1 MGLRALPNNKHNM
14 RMGIPDDD
22 GDSSDFGG
30 GDAPWK
36 HRAQAIGNAPCI
48 KEAGSMKA
56 AVLPKP
62 LAFRAWEAALPQEA
76 STASGRPEVQG

>member
-22 GDSSDFGG
+22 GDSIDFGG

-48 KEAGSMKA
+48 KEAGSIEA
-56 AVLPKP
+56 AVFLSGLP
-62 LAFRAWEAALPQEA
+62 
-76 STASGRPEVQG
+76 SGHGKRHSVRRYAQRQVGMA